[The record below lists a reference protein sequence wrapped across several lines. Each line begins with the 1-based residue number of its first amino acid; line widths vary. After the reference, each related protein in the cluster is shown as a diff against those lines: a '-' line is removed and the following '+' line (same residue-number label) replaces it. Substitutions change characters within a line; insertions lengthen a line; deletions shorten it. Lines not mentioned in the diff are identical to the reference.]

1 MGKILQLVYDL
12 NCGGVEAF
20 VTNLNSCED
29 VFDEPFDFLLFTY
42 NNEEQFFEKKNRSR
56 GSKIIKIIDDGNGN
70 AVFRFLKRRKKFYDI
85 VRNGK

>member
-29 VFDEPFDFLLFTY
+29 VFDVQIVVCTVHPVLVL
-42 NNEEQFFEKKNRSR
+42 
-56 GSKIIKIIDDGNGN
+56 
-70 AVFRFLKRRKKFYDI
+70 I
-85 VRNGK
+85 VR

>member
-20 VTNLNSCED
+20 VTNLNSCKD

-56 GSKIIKIIDDGNGN
+56 GSKIIKIIDDGKGN
-70 AVFRFLKRRKKFYDI
+70 AVLGSLSGEKNFMIL
-85 VRNGK
+85 

>member
-42 NNEEQFFEKKNRSR
+42 NNEEQFFEKK
-56 GSKIIKIIDDGNGN
+56 K
-70 AVFRFLKRRKKFYDI
+70 
-85 VRNGK
+85 